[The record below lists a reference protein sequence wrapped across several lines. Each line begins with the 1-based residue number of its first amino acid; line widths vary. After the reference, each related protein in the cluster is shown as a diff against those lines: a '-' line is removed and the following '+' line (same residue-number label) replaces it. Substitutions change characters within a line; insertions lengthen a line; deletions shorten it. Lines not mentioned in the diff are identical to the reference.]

1 MLMLMPLVWT
11 SVYKLR
17 TDDQVF
23 LDKFYLLLCMTQI
36 DKFFLVKEL
45 CSKAGYATFGQS
57 SFSRENF
64 PKQIKLVKEGKTCQG
79 HSLYYTVI
87 AVHAVVHTREQ
98 LKLVKKNRW
107 KNFVHRTHKQ
117 GKLSRNLTSKIWS
130 FVWGLNCDSA
140 QPSSS
145 QQVLS
150 VSRRA
155 RVWTRWE
162 NRIVLAV
169 LKHFGGN
176 KASLRYQNLSIKHVW
191 PARLGLA
198 YVPL

>member
-1 MLMLMPLVWT
+1 M
-11 SVYKLR
+11 
-17 TDDQVF
+17 
-23 LDKFYLLLCMTQI
+23 
-36 DKFFLVKEL
+36 EL
-45 CSKAGYATFGQS
+45 CSKAGHV
-57 SFSRENF
+57 SFWARLLFKE
-64 PKQIKLVKEGKTCQG
+64 KLARANKTCQGRKTCQG
-79 HSLYYTVI
+79 HSLYCAVI

-117 GKLSRNLTSKIWS
+117 GKLPRNWTSKIWS
-130 FVWGLNCDSA
+130 SVWGLNCDSA

-169 LKHFGGN
+169 LKYFGGN
-176 KASLRYQNLSIKHVW
+176 KANLRYQILQLINRGFFLSTVNKRYMTFINNS
-191 PARLGLA
+191 RI
-198 YVPL
+198 